1 MATRPPGASSTAG
14 ASERTARAAHASPP
28 PPPRPVE
35 RPIEVDAKTLF
46 DEYQQNEVAADD
58 RYKGKKLLVRGTVQS
73 VDKDF
78 LDSIIV
84 RLATSNQF
92 MGAMARM
99 EDGEKSQASRLRKGE
114 KVAVLCEGGGIV
126 IGTPSLRDCTFAR

>member
-1 MATRPPGASSTAG
+1 M
-14 ASERTARAAHASPP
+14 
-28 PPPRPVE
+28 E

-46 DEYQQNEVAADD
+46 DEYQANEVAADD